1 MKEFLIFFVNAS
13 KNPPKGDEK
22 SVYFTNN
29 SIGEEN
35 IVDLRFLQFI
45 ININM

>member
-22 SVYFTNN
+22 S
-29 SIGEEN
+29 G
-35 IVDLRFLQFI
+35 
-45 ININM
+45 INYEYRPHTEKITSTVI

>member
-22 SVYFTNN
+22 KCLLYYLTTPN
-29 SIGEEN
+29 
-35 IVDLRFLQFI
+35 
-45 ININM
+45 